1 MTGPG
6 LAEPALPARRS
17 APGTMLPGHQLLLLQ
32 GGDDLFPALT
42 EAMDAARSVVHLE
55 TYIFE
60 FSGSALRV
68 AQALER
74 AALRGVCVRL
84 LVDGVGTQ
92 RIPPEWQQRFDS
104 AGVQWHM
111 YAPLGRLGLL
121 IPSRWRRLHRKLC
134 VVDGT
139 LGFCGGINLIDD
151 LDDVALGRL
160 SVPRLDFSLR
170 VAGPLVADMVE
181 TMEQLWWRVQ
191 ALRNARQ
198 RAFRAAWQA
207 LREADRKTNRPGDF
221 SRLLSKLELRTALGW
236 HSGRVNADAE
246 FAMKGGEPVTEGPL
260 GVEGARAALLL
271 RDNLAHR
278 HDIERAYLK
287 AIGEARDE
295 VVIANAYFIPGR
307 KLRRALALA
316 VRRGVRVRLLSQGRY
331 ENFMQYHAAR
341 PVYQQLLA
349 AGVEIHEYAP
359 SALHAKV
366 AVIDRRWATV
376 GSTNL
381 DPLSLLLAREANV
394 MSTDRR
400 FASLLHDRLDALF
413 THQSQVVDAPALAA
427 RSWLQRLADRVAF
440 GLMRAVLFLTGHRY

>member
-1 MTGPG
+1 M
-6 LAEPALPARRS
+6 R
-17 APGTMLPGHQLLLLQ
+17 PGHQLLLLQ
-32 GGDDLFPALT
+32 GGGDLFPALA

-60 FSGSALRV
+60 FAGTALLV

-74 AALRGVCVRL
+74 AAQRGVRVRL
-84 LVDGVGTQ
+84 LVDGVGTH
-92 RIPPEWQQRFDS
+92 RIPAEWQQRFDA
-104 AGVQWHM
+104 AGVQWHI

-139 LGFCGGINLIDD
+139 IGFCGGINIIDD

-160 SVPRLDFSLR
+160 TVPRLDFSLR

-191 ALRNARQ
+191 AVRNARQ
-198 RAFRAAWQA
+198 REFRAAWEA
-207 LREADRKTNRPGDF
+207 LREADHKGDF
-221 SRLLSKLELRTALGW
+221 SRLLDKIELRTGLGW
-236 HSGRVNADAE
+236 RSGRVNADAE
-246 FAMKGGEPVTEGPL
+246 SEAGGSEPITEGPL

-271 RDNLAHR
+271 RDNVSHR

-287 AIGEARDE
+287 AIGEARHE
-295 VVIANAYFIPGR
+295 IVIANAYFIPGR
-307 KLRRALALA
+307 KLRRALELA

-341 PVYQQLLA
+341 PVYQKLLA

-400 FASLLHDRLDALF
+400 FASLLHERLDALL
-413 THQSQVVDAPALAA
+413 THQGQVVDAQALAG
-427 RSWLQRLADRVAF
+427 RSWLQRVADRVAF
-440 GLMRAVLFLTGHRY
+440 GLMRAILFLTGHRY